1 MNRIVR
7 GYLLLCALLLLSG
20 CVKAVRPA
28 SDDALQVA
36 AVPDAVHSST
46 AAREE
51 MTRVAR
57 AGMTTLYYDETSR
70 SIALYDANSGVLWRA
85 LPETENADA
94 AMAELEL
101 LVDGQRVTLNTQA
114 HCTKESGLSVT
125 RTETG
130 LLLEYQ
136 LDANLPDERHYT
148 CTVYQNGDPRTPFEI
163 PNT

>member
-70 SIALYDANSGVLWRA
+70 SIALYDANSQTLWRSR
-85 LPETENADA
+85 L
-94 AMAELEL
+94 
-101 LVDGQRVTLNTQA
+101 QA
-114 HCTKESGLSVT
+114 PV
-125 RTETG
+125 
-130 LLLEYQ
+130 
-136 LDANLPDERHYT
+136 
-148 CTVYQNGDPRTPFEI
+148 
-163 PNT
+163 